1 MVHNADM
8 PDKQL
13 TLPTL
18 LSSTEVEELRKAAS
32 FDAVEDNGFYRLIF
46 NDPASMERA
55 GEALQ
60 VMREDPS

>member
-18 LSSTEVEELRKAAS
+18 LSSTEVEELRKVAS
-32 FDAVEDNGFYRLIF
+32 FDTAEDNGLHRLIF
-46 NDPASMERA
+46 SDPDSVERV

-60 VMREDPS
+60 AMREDPS